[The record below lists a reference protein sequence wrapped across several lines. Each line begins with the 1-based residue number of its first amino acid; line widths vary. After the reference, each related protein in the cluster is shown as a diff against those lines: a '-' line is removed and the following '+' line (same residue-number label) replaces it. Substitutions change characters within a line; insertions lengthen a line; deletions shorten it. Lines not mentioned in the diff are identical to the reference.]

1 MSAGARLLAT
11 PFGRLAVLEL
21 PAEDDAAALERLA
34 AALAPEELAHA
45 RGLAPARRHTWVG
58 GRAALRA
65 ALADLGFAAGAI
77 LATPRGAPA
86 LPPGVLGSIAHKRT
100 IAVALVALATPAAPG
115 GPEGVTLGVDVELDR
130 PPRFDIAA
138 RVLTEGE
145 RRRVDDLAPDARPR
159 AVLRAFAA
167 KEAVYKALDPWLGR
181 SVAFTEVEVD
191 EQSARL
197 AARAGEPSFDIELH
211 EEPLSGHLLVT
222 ARVHRRAG

>member
-34 AALAPEELAHA
+34 TALAPEEVAHA

-58 GRAALRA
+58 GRAAMRA
-65 ALADLGFAAGAI
+65 ALADLGLAAGAI

-86 LPPGVLGSIAHKRT
+86 LPAGVLGSIAHKRT
-100 IAVALVALATPAAPG
+100 IAVALAALAPPAGPG
-115 GPEGVTLGVDVELDR
+115 GVTLGVDVELDR
-130 PPRFDIAA
+130 APRVDISS
-138 RVLTEGE
+138 RVLTEAE
-145 RRRVDDLAPDARPR
+145 RLRVDALAPDTRPR

-222 ARVHRRAG
+222 ARVQRRAG